1 MSIDAD
7 RAELKLVRDHR
18 ADILKTGKS
27 YSTAGSH
34 DLTYADMADLDKR
47 ESLLRRRILRQ
58 KGYTGRVA

>member
-7 RAELKLVRDHR
+7 RTELRLVQQHR

-34 DLTYADMADLDKR
+34 DLTYADMSDLEAR
-47 ESLLRRRILRQ
+47 EALLRGRILRQ